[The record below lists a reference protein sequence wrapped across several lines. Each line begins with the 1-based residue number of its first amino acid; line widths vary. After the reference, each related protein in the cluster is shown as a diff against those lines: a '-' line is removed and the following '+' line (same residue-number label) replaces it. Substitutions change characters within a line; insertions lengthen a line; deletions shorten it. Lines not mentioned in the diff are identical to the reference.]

1 MSNLVDTLTML
12 CNKLV
17 FLQELDRLC
26 LRSTMKICAKNDLP
40 KQFTTSS
47 FVDPTHFAGKLN
59 RKVSVV
65 IGAFAGLGRVA
76 ALAFSARG
84 ARVTCITHCQDSLGF
99 VMRGVRD
106 GFTKPNLVI
115 RADIAEPAAPTT
127 IVKQS
132 SASSDQLTSYQMSLR
147 LSVLATWLM
156 GKI

>member
-84 ARVTCITHCQDSLGF
+84 ARLTCITHCQDSLDF

-106 GFTKPNLVI
+106 GFTKPSLVI
-115 RADIAEPAAPTT
+115 RADIAG
-127 IVKQS
+127 Q
-132 SASSDQLTSYQMSLR
+132 QLQLRSLNSR
-147 LSVLATWLM
+147 ARARIS
-156 GKI
+156 